1 MLGIFPLLSC
11 QKKKLKKPKENAN
24 HLYPHSVTYLSLETT
39 GRGPIQVGSHQEC
52 ILNFLTSSWKPRIR
66 IFPDERFQFGKKK
79 SWHLGWIWFLNIGF
93 LFSSTV
99 VFISK
104 LSNVNFIYT
113 SLLIQVYLRAAEK
126 VEWMRVRFLW
136 CFTFPSVSSGLV
148 SSSRVLSL
156 SLLSQRGATLLDFT
170 FGHHSTLKNDGV
182 SFRFYILLM
191 LFIFVCAVLKC
202 VLY

>member
-93 LFSSTV
+93 LSPPLLFSLFSSCQMSILFTLLCW
-99 VFISK
+99 SK
-104 LSNVNFIYT
+104 FTYELQRRLNECVCDFCGA
-113 SLLIQVYLRAAEK
+113 LR
-126 VEWMRVRFLW
+126 
-136 CFTFPSVSSGLV
+136 
-148 SSSRVLSL
+148 
-156 SLLSQRGATLLDFT
+156 SLLSHRAWFHLPGCCRCPFCPKEEPPYSILHLVTTALWKTMVFPSGFT
-170 FGHHSTLKNDGV
+170 FYWCYLSL
-182 SFRFYILLM
+182 
-191 LFIFVCAVLKC
+191 C